1 MTGKDSGG
9 VREIFLAP
17 RRSAN
22 DWRRVSSQLVI
33 GGDAS
38 PWADVFQEF
47 FFERLESRYLKP
59 LTLLQDEGS
68 WEGEGFSIVSI
79 QCAMLEFLAACRG
92 GLIYRHRNPQP
103 PFEYSASGDLFASFL
118 AQTAPFNALFTP
130 DNAVEFYRQVRCA
143 LLHEARTKGGWII
156 QASGSVGVDCARK
169 IVFRNTFQ
177 KNITDYIED
186 YGHALL
192 ADAGLQAAFLR
203 KFNDLAS

>member
-1 MTGKDSGG
+1 MTEKDSGK

-17 RRSAN
+17 RRTAN
-22 DWRRVSSQLVI
+22 DWERVSSQLVI

-47 FFERLESRYLKP
+47 FFDRLESRYLKP
-59 LTLLQDEGS
+59 IRLLQNEGS
-68 WEGEGFSIVSI
+68 WEGEGFTIVSI

-118 AQTAPFNALFTP
+118 AETAPFNALFTR

-143 LLHEARTKGGWII
+143 LLHEARTKSGWII
-156 QASGSVGVDCARK
+156 QASGRIGVDCARK
-169 IVFRNTFQ
+169 IVYRNTFQ
-177 KNITDYIED
+177 THITDYID
-186 YGHALL
+186 GYGRDLL
-192 ADAGLQAAFLR
+192 IDTDLQAAFVR
-203 KFNDLAS
+203 KFDDLAS